1 MKNLSIISTYRLC
14 ASLLVALAFAT
25 GQSAHAQGSFYQQH
39 NLVANL
45 AGTADFT
52 DPNLVNPWGLV
63 FNPFGLAWVA
73 DNGAGV
79 STLYDGIGTP
89 NSLIVEVPSPNGP
102 TGGHPTGIV
111 FNGSPEFVVA
121 AGEAPGAA
129 SRFIFATEE
138 GVIAGWAPTV
148 DQTHAIR
155 VIDNSASNG
164 AVYKGLALSA
174 NGTGSL
180 LYAADFHNNKVDVF
194 DGSFTPV
201 TLTAGAFTDPNLPTG
216 FAPFGIQAI
225 NGSIYVSYAM
235 QDADQQDD
243 VKGDG
248 LGFVNVFGPNGEFIR
263 RLVSQGRLNAP
274 WGMTLAPA
282 GFGEFGSRLL
292 VGNFGDGAINTY
304 DIATG
309 QFAGQLGDTNGSPI
323 RIDGLW
329 GLAFGNGF
337 ANQPVNT
344 LFFTAGP
351 NDEQDGLYGRI
362 DVQNSATAGQNGTGT
377 SGTQNSTFGLQNGFT
392 GSIGTQN
399 STFGLQNA
407 FTGTSG
413 VQNSTFGLQNGFAG
427 TSGTQNSTS
436 DQQNGFAGTFGTQ
449 NSSSDQQ
456 NGFTGTTGTQNS
468 MFGQ

>member
-1 MKNLSIISTYRLC
+1 MRAYTKRGSLSPISVLRINSFEELRNEKPFYHKHIPPLRI
-14 ASLLVALAFAT
+14 SLLVALAFAA

-39 NLVANL
+39 DLVANL
-45 AGTADFT
+45 DGAADFT
-52 DPNLVNPWGLV
+52 DPNLVNPWGLA

-73 DNGAGV
+73 DNGTGV
-79 STLYDGIGTP
+79 STLYDGIGTS
-89 NSLIVEVPSPNGP
+89 NSLIVEVPSPSAP

-148 DQTHAIR
+148 DPTHAIR
-155 VIDNSASNG
+155 VTDNSVPTG

-180 LYAADFHNNKVDVF
+180 LYAADFHNNKIDVF

-235 QDADQQDD
+235 QAADQHDD

-248 LGFVNVFGPNGEFIR
+248 LGFVNVFGPNGEFIK

-282 GFGEFGSRLL
+282 GFGEFGNRLL
-292 VGNFGDGAINTY
+292 VGNFGNGAINAY

-309 QFAGQLGDTNGSPI
+309 QFAGQLVDTNGSPI

-362 DVQNSATAGQNGTGT
+362 DVQISVTVGQNGTG
-377 SGTQNSTFGLQNGFT
+377 SSATQNSTFGLQNGFT

-399 STFGLQNA
+399 STFGLQNG
-407 FTGTSG
+407 FT
-413 VQNSTFGLQNGFAG
+413 G
-427 TSGTQNSTS
+427 TSGTQNST
-436 DQQNGFAGTFGTQ
+436 
-449 NSSSDQQ
+449 
-456 NGFTGTTGTQNS
+456 
-468 MFGQ
+468 FGQ

>member
-1 MKNLSIISTYRLC
+1 MHAYTKRGSLSPISVLRINSFEELRNEKPFYHKHYRLC
-14 ASLLVALAFAT
+14 AFLLVALAFAA

-39 NLVANL
+39 DLVANL
-45 AGTADFT
+45 DGAADFT

-73 DNGAGV
+73 DNG
-79 STLYDGIGTP
+79 
-89 NSLIVEVPSPNGP
+89 
-102 TGGHPTGIV
+102 
-111 FNGSPEFVVA
+111 
-121 AGEAPGAA
+121 
-129 SRFIFATEE
+129 
-138 GVIAGWAPTV
+138 
-148 DQTHAIR
+148 
-155 VIDNSASNG
+155 
-164 AVYKGLALSA
+164 
-174 NGTGSL
+174 TGSL
-180 LYAADFHNNKVDVF
+180 LYAADFHNNKIDVF

-201 TLTAGAFTDPNLPTG
+201 TLTADAFTDPNLPTG

-235 QDADQQDD
+235 QDADQHDD

-248 LGFVNVFGPNGEFIR
+248 LGFVNVFGPNGEFIK

-282 GFGEFGSRLL
+282 GFGEFGNRLL
-292 VGNFGDGAINTY
+292 VGNFGNGAINAY

-309 QFAGQLGDTNGSPI
+309 QFAGQLVDTNGSPI

-362 DVQNSATAGQNGTGT
+362 DVQISATVGQNGTG
-377 SGTQNSTFGLQNGFT
+377 SSATQNSTFGQ
-392 GSIGTQN
+392 
-399 STFGLQNA
+399 
-407 FTGTSG
+407 
-413 VQNSTFGLQNGFAG
+413 
-427 TSGTQNSTS
+427 
-436 DQQNGFAGTFGTQ
+436 
-449 NSSSDQQ
+449 
-456 NGFTGTTGTQNS
+456 
-468 MFGQ
+468 